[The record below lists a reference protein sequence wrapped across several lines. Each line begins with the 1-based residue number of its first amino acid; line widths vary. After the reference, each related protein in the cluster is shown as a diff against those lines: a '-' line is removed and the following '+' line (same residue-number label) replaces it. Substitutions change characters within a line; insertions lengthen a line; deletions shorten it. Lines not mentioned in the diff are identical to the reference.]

1 MLVYSHDHQSH
12 LPDEQGWSIECSRV
26 WHLLQKEYQLLKED
40 ESNWTWKRK
49 SHLWNNI
56 IMIVLMIIISTYQMF
71 MGDALGATGFGS
83 CREGVSVAEWRYVP
97 PKWRGMYCSLW
108 NDIIMPALDDHESHL
123 SDVQGLAAAVN
134 RNISCCRKMSPLSS
148 LQVWSV
154 WLEWDLDIH
163 QLLPNCYYTAGLDP
177 MIHVQY
183 SEYSRIKFARHM
195 WRGDALG
202 TVFGSCKER
211 ISAAEVGGK

>member
-154 WLEWDLDIH
+154 WLEWDLDRH
-163 QLLPNCYYTAGLDP
+163 SSTTSKLLLHCGAWSNDP
-177 MIHVQY
+177 C
-183 SEYSRIKFARHM
+183 
-195 WRGDALG
+195 
-202 TVFGSCKER
+202 TVFRIFQNKICPSHVKRWCIGYSVWQLQWKNISCWSR
-211 ISAAEVGGK
+211 R